1 MANDAEVWLITGSSA
16 GFGRSLA
23 EAVLKK
29 GDRVRL
35 MLGVNASFG
44 LWDEK
49 RAALDEELAQWR
61 EIGENTAFP
70 GVEVEAIGG

>member
-1 MANDAEVWLITGSSA
+1 MANDAEVWLITGSST

-23 EAVLKK
+23 EAVLEK

-70 GVEVEAIGG
+70 GVEVGVIGG

>member
-1 MANDAEVWLITGSSA
+1 MANDARAWLITGSST

-23 EAVLKK
+23 EAVLEK

-35 MLGVNASFG
+35 MLGVDAFG
-44 LWDEK
+44 LWDKK

-70 GVEVEAIGG
+70 GVEVGAIGG